1 MRSYQELRYQVLSHV
16 SRPKSNVSVGMTLQE
31 MLEKFRQLEQ
41 QTLQLTHLCSEMRAN
56 LKQSERE
63 KKQLQEQIEKQAA
76 EIKKLSKRQAERQ
89 QNEVGDF
96 YKINKLVSLVNAD
109 SQDTDLW
116 KAILDE
122 YIQEINKC
130 IAYLRQ

>member
-1 MRSYQELRYQVLSHV
+1 
-16 SRPKSNVSVGMTLQE
+16 MTLQE

-41 QTLQLTHLCSEMRAN
+41 QTLQLTHVCSEMRTK
-56 LKQSERE
+56 LRE
-63 KKQLQEQIEKQAA
+63 AEKEKVALRQQIDRQTE

-89 QNEVGDF
+89 QNEDGNF
-96 YKINKLVSLVNAD
+96 YKINKLVSLINAD
-109 SQDTDLW
+109 SQENDLW
-116 KAILDE
+116 KAVLDE

>member
-1 MRSYQELRYQVLSHV
+1 
-16 SRPKSNVSVGMTLQE
+16 MTLQE

-109 SQDTDLW
+109 SQETDLW

-122 YIQEINKC
+122 YIQEIDKC
-130 IAYLRQ
+130 ITYLRQ

>member
-1 MRSYQELRYQVLSHV
+1 
-16 SRPKSNVSVGMTLQE
+16 MTLQE

-41 QTLQLTHLCSEMRAN
+41 QTLQLTHVCSEMRTKLRQA
-56 LKQSERE
+56 E
-63 KKQLQEQIEKQAA
+63 KEKNELREQIELQAA

-89 QNEVGDF
+89 QNEVGNF
-96 YKINKLVSLVNAD
+96 YKINKLVSLIEAD
-109 SQDTDLW
+109 SQETDLW
-116 KAILDE
+116 KAVLDE

>member
-1 MRSYQELRYQVLSHV
+1 
-16 SRPKSNVSVGMTLQE
+16 MTLQE

>member
-1 MRSYQELRYQVLSHV
+1 
-16 SRPKSNVSVGMTLQE
+16 MTLQE

-41 QTLQLTHLCSEMRAN
+41 QTLQLTHVCSEMRTKLRDA
-56 LKQSERE
+56 E
-63 KKQLQEQIEKQAA
+63 KEKTVLRQQLDRQAE

-89 QNEVGDF
+89 QNDDGNF
-96 YKINKLVSLVNAD
+96 YKINKLVSLINAD
-109 SQDTDLW
+109 SQETDLW
-116 KAILDE
+116 KAVLDE

>member
-1 MRSYQELRYQVLSHV
+1 
-16 SRPKSNVSVGMTLQE
+16 MTLQE

-41 QTLQLTHLCSEMRAN
+41 QTLQLTHLCSEMRTN
-56 LKQSERE
+56 LKQTERE
-63 KKQLQEQIEKQAA
+63 KKELQEQIEKQAA

-89 QNEVGDF
+89 QNEVPNF
-96 YKINKLVSLVNAD
+96 IKINKIVSLVNAD
-109 SQDTDLW
+109 SQETDLW

-122 YIQEINKC
+122 YIQEINKT